1 MINQIKLRDNI
12 DVKSIYNELNSSLW
26 RQVYGS
32 LTVKNDPKHMWNGH
46 YYSSTIWLVSV
57 ERPDLNK
64 SSGNIPTI
72 PHSDPEDGAR
82 TSLKECLLPGMF
94 MVDSID
100 QFPNTQKFLIWFIN
114 EFGGELARVGFYKLT
129 PKRGVLEHIDSGIYY
144 EDKDRFHLVIS
155 GKYIYTTNEEH
166 TDKAVKERYN
176 EGDLWWFNNKA
187 LHGAYNHGNED
198 KISLV
203 FDVYKSNWRKM
214 V

>member
-1 MINQIKLRDNI
+1 MINQIKLKDNI
-12 DVKSIYNELNSSLW
+12 DVKSIHDELDKSSLW
-26 RQVYGS
+26 KQAYSALGV
-32 LTVKNDPKHMWNGH
+32 PNGPNSPWLNA
-46 YYSSTIWLVSV
+46 SSISLVSV
-57 ERPDLNK
+57 ERPDLK
-64 SSGNIPTI
+64 YTSACIPTI

-114 EFGGELARVGFYKLT
+114 EFGGELARVGFYKLI

>member
-32 LTVKNDPKHMWNGH
+32 LTAKNDPKHMWNGH

-64 SSGNIPTI
+64 SSGKIPTI

-114 EFGGELARVGFYKLT
+114 EFGGELARVGFYKLI

-155 GKYIYTTNEEH
+155 GKYIYTTNR
-166 TDKAVKERYN
+166 DNKEQYN
-176 EGDLWWFNNKA
+176 EGDLWWFNNKV
-187 LHGAYNHGNED
+187 LHGSYNNGTIV